1 MEKSLNGHS
10 DGLDLSYEQRKAA
23 SHFKRQDNYNDNEY
37 LYSCMQLT
45 SAFVGKTKQ
54 KGPG

>member
-23 SHFKRQDNYNDNEY
+23 SHFKRHDNYNDNIY
-37 LYSCMQLT
+37 IVACN
-45 SAFVGKTKQ
+45 
-54 KGPG
+54 

>member
-23 SHFKRQDNYNDNEY
+23 SHFKRQDDYNDNEY